1 MCYYSSTAIYTP
13 YLGMDA
19 KTMLRELILDLL
31 TLEIKKE
38 FSNIFSNNWPN
49 GAFKDASNSVQATS
63 PAPISRDIST
73 MVDDL
78 RPLFYSP
85 KEQRLLDYLS
95 AHGPCIQTAI
105 IAYFKGHTDPIND
118 TTVKE
123 LLSNLKHRRAL
134 KSGGAGYERTER

>member
-1 MCYYSSTAIYTP
+1 
-13 YLGMDA
+13 MDA

-49 GAFKDASNSVQATS
+49 GAFKDASNSAQATS
-63 PAPISRDIST
+63 PATPAKEIAD
-73 MVDDL
+73 MVADL

-85 KEQRLLDYLS
+85 KEQRLLDYLTE
-95 AHGPCIQTAI
+95 HGPSVQTAI
-105 IAYFKGHTDPIND
+105 IAYFKGHTNSIND

>member
-1 MCYYSSTAIYTP
+1 
-13 YLGMDA
+13 
-19 KTMLRELILDLL
+19 MLRELILDLL

-49 GAFKDASNSVQATS
+49 VALKDASNSVQAIT
-63 PAPISRDIST
+63 PAFIPRESRH

-78 RPLFYSP
+78 TPLFYSP
-85 KEQRLLDYLS
+85 KEQRLLDYLTE
-95 AHGPCIQTAI
+95 HGPSVQTAI